1 MTIRKDNK
9 TGTYTVDVSNGFN
22 AVTNRRN
29 RIIRKGLKTKKEAIQ
44 LENHLR
50 ITNLDEQ
57 PALRGATLDT
67 LYSIMVTEDL
77 KRDAKASYIE
87 TQERNYNKHFKK
99 YFEVAR
105 IEKLTYKDME
115 TFRQSLLDKK
125 VNNKS
130 DKTLSNNTVNKQMIL
145 MHKLMKIACKHGY
158 IKENPCQYLTKLPI
172 EKKTVSYWQPHE
184 FKLFMSLFKEDEE
197 AYKLIFE
204 VAYTTGMRIGEILAL
219 TWKDIDLELGIISV
233 TKTMIQLKGKTITNS
248 PKTKAGERD
257 VTIHNQLVQHLQEWK
272 TFQQKLLIKYSKD
285 PDDLQVF
292 QDVPEPINRFKVT
305 KKYDLIRSRTTELKK
320 IRIHDF
326 RHSHVAFLIS
336 SDTEVI
342 NIAKRLGHSSDRI
355 TTELYGHLYTS
366 KQKRMSDLFQGVY

>member
-158 IKENPCQYLTKLPI
+158 IKENPCQYLTKLPV
-172 EKKTVSYWQPHE
+172 EKKP
-184 FKLFMSLFKEDEE
+184 SL
-197 AYKLIFE
+197 
-204 VAYTTGMRIGEILAL
+204 IGNHMNLNCL
-219 TWKDIDLELGIISV
+219 CHS
-233 TKTMIQLKGKTITNS
+233 LK
-248 PKTKAGERD
+248 KTK
-257 VTIHNQLVQHLQEWK
+257 K
-272 TFQQKLLIKYSKD
+272 
-285 PDDLQVF
+285 
-292 QDVPEPINRFKVT
+292 PIN
-305 KKYDLIRSRTTELKK
+305 
-320 IRIHDF
+320 
-326 RHSHVAFLIS
+326 
-336 SDTEVI
+336 
-342 NIAKRLGHSSDRI
+342 
-355 TTELYGHLYTS
+355 
-366 KQKRMSDLFQGVY
+366 